1 MQIAYYAVFTCHRN
15 ETGRYN
21 LIAANRFKDCLI
33 TSVLQSNHNVKG
45 AAEMYLQILKKDLKR
60 KKAMNVIL
68 LIFIILASMFVSS
81 GANNIISV
89 TTALDDYLE
98 MADAPDYIA
107 MTMNKSGA
115 VDIDEILSS
124 AASVES
130 FGKERILYMAS
141 DNITFEDESKT
152 TSSINPILLQSDKDI
167 SMNYILDD
175 GGILKSVKSGEF
187 YMTAGIAEDIG
198 LEIGDKMTVK
208 LGGVSCE
215 LTFAGGIK
223 DAVLGSTG
231 LSIQRYIISAGDFE
245 KFISA
250 ENVEKFYGGELVYI
264 YTPDM
269 EKLLSEI
276 KPLIDNAFLAGD
288 KALIKFSYVFDMM
301 VVGLLLMVSLI
312 LVAVALV
319 ILRFTIAFTLT
330 EEFREIGV
338 MKAIGIRNRK
348 IRGLYL
354 AKYAALSVI
363 GAVIGLALSFP
374 FGEMLMRLSSKSII
388 INNQNAAFANVLCA
402 ALMVVV
408 IMLFCYGCTSKVG
421 KMSPIDA
428 VRNGQTG
435 ERFRKKSIM
444 SLGRSKLPSSSF
456 LALND
461 IVSSPKRFGIITFA
475 FFLCL
480 SLLLILS
487 STVSTMQSGA
497 LFNVFGLADFDVSAK
512 GEVMELMTENGH
524 ENLKEYLS
532 DMEENLARNG
542 MPARCM
548 QDIIFKLP
556 VSHDENESSITIY
569 QGTGTTAD
577 MYDYIEG
584 TPPQS
589 VGEAA
594 LTSLSADRLKADI
607 GDTITIKTIDGDK
620 ELIITAIF
628 QSMTNMGEGVRL
640 HEDEEI
646 NYIQAQSTYFTQ
658 IKFTDAPD
666 QKETARRIEKIQKLY
681 PKLDDV
687 SNRAESISYLLKVT
701 DTVDTIKLMVAVL
714 TIILAALITVLMERS
729 FIVKEQGEIALMKAI
744 GIRNRKIYVY
754 HTLRFVFVGG
764 MTVIAA
770 ELFALPLTH
779 LFIDPIFR
787 MMGMEL
793 AADYV
798 ISPIEMFLVF
808 PLVILAA
815 TTTSAFLT
823 SLYTKKIKSMDTA
836 NIE

>member
-1 MQIAYYAVFTCHRN
+1 
-15 ETGRYN
+15 
-21 LIAANRFKDCLI
+21 
-33 TSVLQSNHNVKG
+33 
-45 AAEMYLQILKKDLKR
+45 MYLQILKKDLKR

-81 GANNIISV
+81 GVNNIISV

-98 MADAPDYIA
+98 MAGAPDYLA
-107 MTMNKSGA
+107 MTMDKSGA
-115 VDIDEILSS
+115 VDVDEILNS

-130 FGKERILYMAS
+130 FGREKILNIESA
-141 DNITFEDESKT
+141 NITFEDGSKP
-152 TSSINPILLQSDKDI
+152 TSRLSYIFLQSDGDM
-167 SMNYILDD
+167 SMNYILAD
-175 GGILKSVKSGEF
+175 GGVLKSVKSGEF
-187 YMTAGIAEDIG
+187 YMTAGAAEDIG
-198 LEIGDKMTVK
+198 LEIGDKMIVK
-208 LGGVSCE
+208 LGGVSCMF
-215 LTFAGGIK
+215 TFAGGVR
-223 DAVLGSTG
+223 DAVLGSSG
-231 LSIQRYIISAGDFE
+231 LSIQRYIISTEDFE

-250 ENVEKFYGGELVYI
+250 ENIEDFYGGELVYI
-264 YTPDM
+264 RTLDM
-269 EKLLSEI
+269 EKMLSEI
-276 KPLIDNAFLAGD
+276 KPLINSAILTGD
-288 KALIKFSYVFDMM
+288 KELLKFSYVFDMI
-301 VVGLLLMVSLI
+301 VVGILLMVSLI
-312 LVAVALV
+312 LVAVAFV

-374 FGEMLMRLSSKSII
+374 FGKMLMRLSSKSII
-388 INNQNAAFANVLCA
+388 INNQNAALANVLCA
-402 ALMVVV
+402 VLLVVV
-408 IMLFCYGCTSKVG
+408 IMLFCYGCTRKVG

-444 SLGRSKLPSSSF
+444 SLGRSKLPAAPF

-487 STVSTMQSGA
+487 STVSTMKGGTFATA
-497 LFNVFGLADFDVSAK
+497 LGLADFDVSAK
-512 GEVMELMTENGH
+512 CEAIEFMTEDGH
-524 ENLKEYLS
+524 EKLKEYLS
-532 DMEENLARNG
+532 DMEENLAENN

-548 QDIIFKLP
+548 QEMMFNLS
-556 VSHDENESSITIY
+556 VSHGENESNIFIY

-577 MYDYIEG
+577 MYEYIEG

-589 VGEAA
+589 AGEAA
-594 LTSLSADRLKADI
+594 LTRLAANKLKANI
-607 GDTITIKTIDGDK
+607 GDTITIKTIDGDR
-620 ELIITAIF
+620 EFMITALF
-628 QSMTNMGEGVRL
+628 QSMNNLGEGVRL

-646 NYIQAQSTYFTQ
+646 NYIQAQGAIFTL

-666 QKETARRIEKIQKLY
+666 QKEIARRMGKIQEIY
-681 PKLDDV
+681 PELDGV
-687 SNRAESISYLLKVT
+687 KNRAECISDELKVT
-701 DTVDTIKLMVAVL
+701 DTMDTIKRMVAVL

-744 GIRNRKIYVY
+744 GIQNGKIYAY

-764 MTVIAA
+764 MTVVAA
-770 ELFALPLTH
+770 EIFALPLTH
-779 LFIDPIFR
+779 LFIDPIFK

-793 AADYV
+793 AVDYV
-798 ISPIEMFLVF
+798 ISPCEMFFVF
-808 PLVILAA
+808 PLILLAA
-815 TTTSAFLT
+815 TTASAFLT

>member
-1 MQIAYYAVFTCHRN
+1 
-15 ETGRYN
+15 
-21 LIAANRFKDCLI
+21 
-33 TSVLQSNHNVKG
+33 
-45 AAEMYLQILKKDLKR
+45 MYIQILKRDLNR

-68 LIFIILASMFVSS
+68 LVFIILASTFVSS
-81 GANNIISV
+81 GMNNIISV

-98 MADAPDYIA
+98 MANAPDYLA
-107 MTMNKSGA
+107 ATMNKAGT
-115 VDIDEILSS
+115 VDIDEILN
-124 AASVES
+124 AAPSVES
-130 FGKERILYMAS
+130 FGKEKVLYMES
-141 DNITFEDESKT
+141 DNITFEDEST
-152 TSSINPILLQSDKDI
+152 TATNLNVLQSDGDM
-167 SMNYILDD
+167 SMNFIIDD
-175 GGILKSVKSGEF
+175 GSILQSVKRGEF
-187 YMTAGIAEDIG
+187 YTTAGLAEDIE
-198 LEIGDKMTVK
+198 LEIGDQMTVE
-208 LGGVSCE
+208 LGGVSCVF
-215 LTFAGGIK
+215 TFAGSVK
-223 DAVLGSTG
+223 DAVLGSKGISTE
-231 LSIQRYIISAGDFE
+231 RYIISAEDFE

-264 YTPDM
+264 RTSDV
-269 EKLLSEI
+269 EKMLSEV
-276 KPLIDNAFLAGD
+276 KPLIDSAIFAGD
-288 KALIKFSYVFDMM
+288 KALIKSSYVFDIML
-301 VVGLLLMVSLI
+301 VGILLVVSLI
-312 LVAVALV
+312 FIAVAFV
-319 ILRFTIAFTLT
+319 ILRFTVAFTLS

-348 IRGLYL
+348 IRELYL

-363 GAVIGLALSFP
+363 GAVVGLALSFP

-388 INNQNAAFANVLCA
+388 INNRNAAFANVLCA
-402 ALMVVV
+402 VLMVVV
-408 IMLFCYGCTSKVG
+408 IMLFCYSCTGRVG

-444 SLGRSKLPSSSF
+444 SLGRSKLPATPF

-487 STVSTMQSGA
+487 TMVSTMKSGT
-497 LFNVFGLADFDVSAK
+497 LFDAFGLADFDISAECK
-512 GEVMELMTENGH
+512 AMEFMTEVGH

-532 DMEENLARNG
+532 AMEENLAEND

-548 QDIIFKLP
+548 QEMVFKLP
-556 VSHDENESSITIY
+556 VSHGENESNIYIY

-577 MYDYIEG
+577 MYEYIEG

-589 VGEAA
+589 AGEVA
-594 LTSLSADRLKADI
+594 LTRLSANELKANI
-607 GDTITIKTIDGDK
+607 GDTITIKTINGDR
-620 ELIITAIF
+620 EYMITALY
-628 QSMTNMGEGVRL
+628 QSMNNMGEGVRL
-640 HEDEEI
+640 REDEKI
-646 NYIQAQSTYFTQ
+646 NYIQTQVALFTQ

-666 QKETARRIEKIQKLY
+666 QKEIARRMGKIQELY
-681 PKLDDV
+681 PEFDDV
-687 SNRAESISYLLKVT
+687 KNRAECVADLLVVT
-701 DTVDTIKLMVAVL
+701 DTMDTVKRMVVVL

-729 FIVKEQGEIALMKAI
+729 FIIKEQGEIALMKAI
-744 GIRNRKIYVY
+744 GIRNGKIYAY
-754 HTLRFVFVGG
+754 HILRFVFVGS

-779 LFIDPIFR
+779 LFIDPIFK

-793 AADYV
+793 AVDYV
-798 ISPIEMFLVF
+798 ISPFEMFLVF

-823 SLYTKKIKSMDTA
+823 ALYTQKIKSSDTA

>member
-1 MQIAYYAVFTCHRN
+1 
-15 ETGRYN
+15 
-21 LIAANRFKDCLI
+21 
-33 TSVLQSNHNVKG
+33 
-45 AAEMYLQILKKDLKR
+45 MYLQILKKDLKR

-68 LIFIILASMFVSS
+68 LVFIILASMFVSS
-81 GANNIISV
+81 GVNNIISV

-98 MADAPDYIA
+98 MADAPDYLA
-107 MTMNKSGA
+107 MTMNKSCAADRDG
-115 VDIDEILSS
+115 ILNS

-130 FGKERILYMAS
+130 FSKEKILCMTS

-152 TSSINPILLQSDKDI
+152 ASSINPILLQSDEDI
-167 SMNYILDD
+167 SMNYVLDD
-175 GGILKSVKSGEF
+175 GGILQSVKSGEF
-187 YMTAGIAEDIG
+187 YMTAGAAEDIG
-198 LEIGDKMTVK
+198 LAIGDKMTVK
-208 LGGVSCE
+208 LGGVSCVF
-215 LTFAGGIK
+215 TFAGGVK

-231 LSIQRYIISAGDFE
+231 LSIQRYFISAGDIE
-245 KFISA
+245 NFISA
-250 ENVEKFYGGELVYI
+250 ENVEQFYGGELIYI
-264 YTPDM
+264 RASDM
-269 EKLLSEI
+269 EKMISEI
-276 KPLIDNAFLAGD
+276 KPVIDNAFFSAD
-288 KALIKFSYVFDMM
+288 KATLKLSYVFDMM
-301 VVGLLLMVSLI
+301 VVGLLLVVSLV

-319 ILRFTIAFTLT
+319 ILRFTIAFTLS

-338 MKAIGIRNRK
+338 MKAIGLRNLK

-354 AKYAALSVI
+354 VKYVALSVI
-363 GAVIGLALSFP
+363 GAAAGLALSFP
-374 FGEMLMRLSSKSII
+374 FSELLVSVVPSSII
-388 INNQNAAFANVLCA
+388 INNQNAAFSNVICA
-402 ALMVVV
+402 VCMVGV
-408 IMLFCYGCTSKVG
+408 IMLFCYGCTGKVG

-435 ERFRKKSIM
+435 ERFRKKSMI
-444 SLGRSKLPSSSF
+444 SLGKSKLPAASF

-487 STVSTMQSGA
+487 TTVSTAKSGT
-497 LFNVFGLADFDVSAK
+497 LFNVFGIADFDISAK

-524 ENLKEYLS
+524 EKLKEYLS

-548 QDIIFKLP
+548 QEIMFKLP
-556 VSHDENESSITIY
+556 VSHGENESSVIIY

-577 MYDYIEG
+577 MYEYIEG

-594 LTSLSADRLKADI
+594 LTSLSADRLKVDI

-628 QSMTNMGEGVRL
+628 QSMSNMGEGVRL

-646 NYIQAQSTYFTQ
+646 NYIQAQSAYFTQ

-666 QKETARRIEKIQKLY
+666 QKETARRMEKIQKLY
-681 PKLDDV
+681 PELDDV
-687 SNRAESISYLLKVT
+687 SNRAESISYLLKV
-701 DTVDTIKLMVAVL
+701 VDTIDTVKQMVVVL
-714 TIILAALITVLMERS
+714 TFILAVLITVLMERS

-744 GIRNRKIYVY
+744 GTRNGKIYAY
-754 HTLRFVFVGG
+754 HTLRFVFVGC

-787 MMGMEL
+787 MMGSARAL
-793 AADYV
+793 DYL
-798 ISPIEMFLVF
+798 INPFEMFLAF

-815 TTTSAFLT
+815 TAASAFLT
-823 SLYTKKIKSMDTA
+823 SLYTKTITALDTA